1 MGRKVGI
8 FSDLHSDKRSLYCYA
23 QLLKNLGVDSSVFL
37 GDFLYKTSSEVTSA
51 EENRAHSLVEQL
63 KIDST
68 FRQDYQ
74 KGLFSET
81 QINRL
86 LHSLEYN
93 KTVSKKI
100 AKAEYQEMKEILSGL
115 ELAVV
120 GGNWDYKEEIEEVFE
135 GDYLNASTKNIAGL
149 NVLGFSG
156 GGSPTALTCR
166 TETLADNEDHQGLQY
181 QTWTEKLRSGQ
192 SFDADL
198 LISHMPTTDGEN
210 VKKENAVE
218 HLKNSILARK
228 QQGFDVPEVHLHGH
242 RHATSVKYDEEMG
255 AFLVNP
261 GPAGSTH
268 GADIPAF
275 LIGEFN
281 DENKLTKINKYEIIS
296 SLKGLTEIK
305 QTGHWDLDYEN
316 KKADFTEQNTVI
328 LQERNIPEF
337 CNNLSLDDNLELTR
351 KIDVNY
357 SSLSNAAEKDSL
369 LRRNIMVM
377 GSELEATAKKI
388 KDISIAITHN
398 HLIDSYGKL
407 DLTNLEQ
414 TIDEIHQEIT
424 KESCSALGV
433 NWDYIKDSFDL
444 DGFEGKYLT
453 ASINKLIF
461 GINHG
466 SLAPS
471 LREGVSNA
479 KSADDLKNI
488 SGSVIKESQENLSN
502 AYQEH
507 ILGDIKDSDYQ
518 EMAELYMPQNFER
531 KYDVVN
537 KEAFQLW
544 YKTFKEGII
553 TSDHMDT
560 LKSYQKKED
569 YVGRERTKE
578 EIAETFN
585 FNVGD
590 ISEDVVPQQR
600 GEGREISEE
609 DINKFRQA
617 VRSGRIPVLRE
628 GEDEYLI
635 NQQNGQRIP
644 FDPSQFGLGAGD
656 YQALNREEY
665 QSQMRNN
672 QIRHHENQA
681 NDLRMQ
687 ENQANGNNVTD
698 LNAQRANRDNNLN
711 APSPARDYRNLDQA
725 V

>member
-1 MGRKVGI
+1 
-8 FSDLHSDKRSLYCYA
+8 
-23 QLLKNLGVDSSVFL
+23 
-37 GDFLYKTSSEVTSA
+37 
-51 EENRAHSLVEQL
+51 
-63 KIDST
+63 
-68 FRQDYQ
+68 
-74 KGLFSET
+74 
-81 QINRL
+81 
-86 LHSLEYN
+86 
-93 KTVSKKI
+93 
-100 AKAEYQEMKEILSGL
+100 
-115 ELAVV
+115 
-120 GGNWDYKEEIEEVFE
+120 
-135 GDYLNASTKNIAGL
+135 
-149 NVLGFSG
+149 
-156 GGSPTALTCR
+156 
-166 TETLADNEDHQGLQY
+166 
-181 QTWTEKLRSGQ
+181 
-192 SFDADL
+192 
-198 LISHMPTTDGEN
+198 
-210 VKKENAVE
+210 
-218 HLKNSILARK
+218 
-228 QQGFDVPEVHLHGH
+228 
-242 RHATSVKYDEEMG
+242 
-255 AFLVNP
+255 
-261 GPAGSTH
+261 
-268 GADIPAF
+268 
-275 LIGEFN
+275 
-281 DENKLTKINKYEIIS
+281 
-296 SLKGLTEIK
+296 
-305 QTGHWDLDYEN
+305 
-316 KKADFTEQNTVI
+316 
-328 LQERNIPEF
+328 
-337 CNNLSLDDNLELTR
+337 
-351 KIDVNY
+351 
-357 SSLSNAAEKDSL
+357 
-369 LRRNIMVM
+369 MVM